1 MEEIEEKL
9 NGLREEEFD
18 VTKQPEEIND
28 DNEKYQVQQPQSQ
41 MPQQPQDVEQSPQEE
56 NIEHGIRIHI
66 PPIIKDEKEEEKVEE
81 KVEEKKEEK
90 EEEKVE
96 EKEKEKVEE
105 KEEEKEEEKVEEKEE
120 KKECKCHDVSDIKET
135 VEKLLENLKSIKN
148 SVLVDTERIKDIV
161 SDYKISN
168 SEQDYLDNI
177 NLKLTGDYSS
187 ETDDINDELR
197 NILDKLNNECNSEN
211 EANDIKS
218 FIQKKYSRIV
228 NQLL

>member
-1 MEEIEEKL
+1 M
-9 NGLREEEFD
+9 
-18 VTKQPEEIND
+18 
-28 DNEKYQVQQPQSQ
+28 
-41 MPQQPQDVEQSPQEE
+41 
-56 NIEHGIRIHI
+56 
-66 PPIIKDEKEEEKVEE
+66 
-81 KVEEKKEEK
+81 
-90 EEEKVE
+90 
-96 EKEKEKVEE
+96 
-105 KEEEKEEEKVEEKEE
+105 
-120 KKECKCHDVSDIKET
+120 
-135 VEKLLENLKSIKN
+135 KSIKN

>member
-1 MEEIEEKL
+1 M
-9 NGLREEEFD
+9 
-18 VTKQPEEIND
+18 
-28 DNEKYQVQQPQSQ
+28 
-41 MPQQPQDVEQSPQEE
+41 
-56 NIEHGIRIHI
+56 
-66 PPIIKDEKEEEKVEE
+66 
-81 KVEEKKEEK
+81 
-90 EEEKVE
+90 
-96 EKEKEKVEE
+96 
-105 KEEEKEEEKVEEKEE
+105 
-120 KKECKCHDVSDIKET
+120 
-135 VEKLLENLKSIKN
+135 KSIKN

-228 NQLL
+228 NQFL